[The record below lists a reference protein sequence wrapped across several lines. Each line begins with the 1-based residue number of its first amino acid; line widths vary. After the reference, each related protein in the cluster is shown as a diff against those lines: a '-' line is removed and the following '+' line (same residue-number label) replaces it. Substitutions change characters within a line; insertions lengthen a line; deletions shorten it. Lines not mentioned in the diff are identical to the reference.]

1 MIIALWAIPS
11 ILYILV
17 ITKLHAVYVP
27 SLGGC
32 VILSNF
38 RISSIAYTN
47 HLCVTFLTTSAA
59 YLHYKIIHVKSYICE
74 LHQCGMD

>member
-17 ITKLHAVYVP
+17 ITRLHAVYVP

-32 VILSNF
+32 VILELVPLL
-38 RISSIAYTN
+38 ILIIYVSSFLP
-47 HLCVTFLTTSAA
+47 HLLFICIT
-59 YLHYKIIHVKSYICE
+59 KSY
-74 LHQCGMD
+74 M